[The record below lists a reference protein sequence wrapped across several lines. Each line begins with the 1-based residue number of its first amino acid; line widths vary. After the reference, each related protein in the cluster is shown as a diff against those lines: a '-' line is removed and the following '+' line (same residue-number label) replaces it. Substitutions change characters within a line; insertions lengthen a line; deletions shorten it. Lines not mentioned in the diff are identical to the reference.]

1 MNLSNIILMANPQ
14 GGQGGGSGII
24 MLVLIILIFYFF
36 MIRPQTKRQ
45 KEEKKFRDNLQ
56 KGQKILTI
64 GGLHGKI
71 KDVKETTVLVEVAH
85 DVVVEMEKSAIA
97 MDTVAAVA
105 KKEDKNE
112 K

>member
-45 KEEKKFRDNLQ
+45 KEEKKFRENLQ
-56 KGQKILTI
+56 KGQKVLTI

-97 MDTVAAVA
+97 MDALATPA
-105 KKEDKNE
+105 KKEDKSE